1 MDPEVSGAFFD
12 RLAAVEAGVALDEG
26 ARMPGQ
32 GKSPMDL
39 VELDDGIW
47 AQTRRLAGAG

>member
-12 RLAAVEAGVALDEG
+12 RLAAVEAGVAMDEG

-32 GKSPMDL
+32 GKSPMDP
-39 VELDDGIW
+39 VDLDDGVW
-47 AQTRRLAGAG
+47 AQVRDLAGLA